1 MEIYP
6 SLFEGELVR
15 LTHVDP
21 EEDAQIESRW
31 THDEEYLRM
40 LDPDMAIPQSAFQIR
55 KRYEKIEKEMEESG
69 NQFYFAVR
77 QKTGQEAES
86 LGRLVGFARIY
97 WIEWSHGS
105 AMLSLGIGS
114 SQDRGKG
121 YGTETLQLSLRYAF
135 DELNLFRLSVPVAE
149 YNRVALRLFGKAGF
163 VEEVRQREALE
174 RYGRRWDFIYLG
186 LLRDEWREP
195 VPPEV

>member
-6 SLFEGELVR
+6 SLYQGELVR
-15 LTHVDP
+15 LTYIDP
-21 EEDAQIESRW
+21 EKDAQIESGW
-31 THDEEYLRM
+31 THDPEYLRM
-40 LDPDMAIPQSAFQIR
+40 LDPDMAIPQSAFQIK
-55 KRYEKIEKEMEESG
+55 KRYEKLEKEMDASG

-77 QKTGQEAES
+77 EKASQEAES

-114 SQDRGKG
+114 PQDRGKG
-121 YGTETLQLSLRYAF
+121 YGTETLQLILRYAF
-135 DELNLFRLSVPVAE
+135 DELNLFRLAVPVAQ
-149 YNRVALRLFGKAGF
+149 YNQVALGLFGKAGF

-174 RYGRRWDFIYLG
+174 RYGRRWDVVYLG
-186 LLRDEWREP
+186 LLRDEWNKSVKHEM
-195 VPPEV
+195 